1 MYYFNTQVKD
11 TVQPIDVNERNF
23 PHIWNSKDF
32 SKAIYIEKKDG
43 DIYVE
48 TLCNDM
54 EYVKEAIE
62 RFEGKT
68 AETLCEIKWT
78 VDDLLIAYERKYGH
92 NPTDD
97 EVNEILDRL
106 DVKRLEE
113 VGIEYGWEIIHE
125 AI

>member
-1 MYYFNTQVKD
+1 MYYFNAQVKD

-54 EYVKEAIE
+54 EYVKEGLRVRRQKHSA
-62 RFEGKT
+62 K
-68 AETLCEIKWT
+68 
-78 VDDLLIAYERKYGH
+78 
-92 NPTDD
+92 
-97 EVNEILDRL
+97 
-106 DVKRLEE
+106 
-113 VGIEYGWEIIHE
+113 
-125 AI
+125 

>member
-1 MYYFNTQVKD
+1 MYYFNAQVKD

-62 RFEGKT
+62 RFEGKA

-78 VDDLLIAYERKYGH
+78 VDDVREAFKLAYGREGS
-92 NPTDD
+92 DD
-97 EVNEILDRL
+97 EIYDIVNKIDWERI
-106 DVKRLEE
+106 EE
-113 VGIEYGWEIIHE
+113 AGIERGWDIIHE
-125 AI
+125 VV

>member
-54 EYVKEAIE
+54 EYVKEAVE

-68 AETLCEIKWT
+68 EETLCEIKWT
-78 VDDLLIAYERKYGH
+78 VDDLRIAYERKYGYT
-92 NPTDD
+92 PTDD
-97 EVNEILDRL
+97 EVDKILNRL

>member
-62 RFEGKT
+62 RFEGKA

-78 VDDLLIAYERKYGH
+78 VDDLRIAYERKYGYA
-92 NPTDD
+92 PTDD
-97 EVNEILDRL
+97 EVDEILNRL

>member
-78 VDDLLIAYERKYGH
+78 VDDLRIAYERKYGYT
-92 NPTDD
+92 PTDD
-97 EVNEILDRL
+97 EVDKILNRL

>member
-54 EYVKEAIE
+54 EYVKEAVE
-62 RFEGKT
+62 RIQGKT
-68 AETLCEIKWT
+68 EETLCEIKWT
-78 VDDLLIAYERKYGH
+78 VDDLRIAYERKYGYT
-92 NPTDD
+92 PTDD
-97 EVNEILDRL
+97 EVDKILNRL

>member
-78 VDDLLIAYERKYGH
+78 VDDLRIAYERKYGYT
-92 NPTDD
+92 PTDD
-97 EVNEILDRL
+97 EVDEILNRL

>member
-43 DIYVE
+43 NIYVE
-48 TLCNDM
+48 TLSDDLDYIKN
-54 EYVKEAIE
+54 AIE
-62 RFEGKT
+62 GFEGRAT
-68 AETLCEIKWT
+68 ETICEIKWT
-78 VDDLLIAYERKYGH
+78 VDDLRMAYERKYGH
-92 NPTDD
+92 NATD
-97 EVNEILDRL
+97 EEIEEILDRL

-113 VGIEYGWEIIHE
+113 VGIEYGWEIINE
-125 AI
+125 VI

>member
-62 RFEGKT
+62 RFEGKA
-68 AETLCEIKWT
+68 AETVCEIKWT
-78 VDDLLIAYERKYGH
+78 VDDLRIAYERKYGYA
-92 NPTDD
+92 PTDD
-97 EVNEILDRL
+97 EVDEILNRL

>member
-1 MYYFNTQVKD
+1 MYYMNAQVKD
-11 TVQPIDVNERNF
+11 TAQPIDVNERNF

-43 DIYVE
+43 NIYVE

-78 VDDLLIAYERKYGH
+78 VDDLRIAYERKYGYT
-92 NPTDD
+92 PTDD
-97 EVNEILDRL
+97 EVDEILNRL

>member
-11 TVQPIDVNERNF
+11 TVQPIEVNQRNF
-23 PHIWNSKDF
+23 PHIWNSSNY

-78 VDDLLIAYERKYGH
+78 VDDLRIAYERKYGYT
-92 NPTDD
+92 PTDD
-97 EVNEILDRL
+97 EVDEILNRL

>member
-1 MYYFNTQVKD
+1 MYYFNAQVKD

-62 RFEGKT
+62 RFEGKA

-78 VDDLLIAYERKYGH
+78 VDDLRIAYERKYGYT
-92 NPTDD
+92 PTDD
-97 EVNEILDRL
+97 EVDKILNRL

>member
-1 MYYFNTQVKD
+1 MYYFNAQVKD

-54 EYVKEAIE
+54 EYVKEAVE
-62 RFEGKT
+62 RFESKT

-78 VDDLLIAYERKYGH
+78 VDDIRMAYERHFGH
-92 NPTDD
+92 EATD
-97 EVNEILDRL
+97 EEINELVDRI
-106 DVKRLEE
+106 DWKRVEE
-113 VGIEYGWEIIHE
+113 VGIEHGWDVIDSVL
-125 AI
+125 

>member
-48 TLCNDM
+48 TLSDDL
-54 EYVKEAIE
+54 EYIKTAIE
-62 RFEGKT
+62 SFKGNVT
-68 AETLCEIKWT
+68 DTICEIKWT
-78 VDDLLIAYERKYGH
+78 VADVRMAYERKYGH
-92 NPTDD
+92 KATDD
-97 EVNEILDRL
+97 EIEKLVNNINW
-106 DVKRLEE
+106 KRVEE
-113 VGIEYGWEIIHE
+113 VGIENGWEIID
-125 AI
+125 AVI

>member
-1 MYYFNTQVKD
+1 MYYFNAQVKD

-62 RFEGKT
+62 RFEGKA

-78 VDDLLIAYERKYGH
+78 VDDLRIAYERKYGYA
-92 NPTDD
+92 PTDD
-97 EVNEILDRL
+97 EVDKILNRL

>member
-62 RFEGKT
+62 RFEGKA

-78 VDDLLIAYERKYGH
+78 VDDLRIAYERKYGYT
-92 NPTDD
+92 PTDD
-97 EVNEILDRL
+97 EVDKILNRL